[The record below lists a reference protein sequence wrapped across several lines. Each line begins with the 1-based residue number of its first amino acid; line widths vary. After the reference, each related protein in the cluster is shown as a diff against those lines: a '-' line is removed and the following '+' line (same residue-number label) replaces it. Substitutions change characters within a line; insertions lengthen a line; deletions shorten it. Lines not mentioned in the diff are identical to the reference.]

1 MIIFDIFIA
10 LLLAA
15 GCVFLLGGALGI
27 LRMPDFYTRL
37 HGASLLDTI
46 ALVCLLSASILYVL
60 TRHPDVN
67 GLITSL
73 KIILIAVFVFITSP
87 TATHAIADAG
97 RRAGLKPWT
106 RQNEEE
112 SP

>member
-1 MIIFDIFIA
+1 MIIFDILIA
-10 LLLAA
+10 LLLIA
-15 GCVFLLGGALGI
+15 GCIFVLGGALGI

-37 HGASLLDTI
+37 HAASLLDTT
-46 ALVCLLSASILYVL
+46 ALVCLLGAALLYVL
-60 TRHPDVN
+60 SQHPDMH
-67 GLITSL
+67 GIITSL

-97 RRAGLKPWT
+97 RRAGMKPWT
-106 RQNEEE
+106 RHDGGK